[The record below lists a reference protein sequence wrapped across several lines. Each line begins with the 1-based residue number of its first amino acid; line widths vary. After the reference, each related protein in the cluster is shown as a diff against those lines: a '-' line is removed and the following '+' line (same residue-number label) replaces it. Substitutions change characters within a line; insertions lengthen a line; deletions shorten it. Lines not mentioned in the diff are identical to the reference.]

1 MTTKKKSVAVTF
13 GRANP
18 PTAGHTKLLDK
29 VREVADKHGADA
41 EMHFSK
47 SQDSKKNP
55 LNHALKVKYL
65 RKLNPQ
71 HKKDIKSDAHVT
83 DPMSMMDH
91 LHKKGYK
98 EVHMVVGSDR
108 VEGMKHLLN
117 TYNGKK
123 RKDGGHYKFDKI
135 HVHSAGERDPDAEG
149 TSGISASKMRAFAA
163 AGDHKSFH
171 KGLPAGTSKE
181 DSKELMGHV
190 RKRMGV
196 NESVEQLDEAWIHG
210 PKGSNMMRKKGSW
223 VTFHNIEKRPA
234 NADPKKE
241 YFWPTRKQ
249 AGEHE
254 QRAAIKWH
262 QGMINHHAKRAAAY
276 NKMGPKAKTL
286 VHQENG
292 EIAKHAQAIMNHEKT
307 IRSHK
312 RWEEHMAE
320 LKATKGINESEQ
332 LTEMKME
339 QNRRGERVPAHEQD
353 SRGDH
358 HEAGNWHTWQGNY
371 ANKLMKRFKRKKD
384 HVSASVWGAEEERHR
399 KAAAHHYTK
408 AFNLDESFTDAEF
421 DALMTETFG
430 DAVGAAINH
439 IRLSISP
446 ARKAALH
453 HFLKAKKEGKTD
465 SEAYKHAYDH
475 TGIRPAEVRDIHDH
489 YKYRFGNTMATQHMT
504 EELEPELEQLV
515 EDVELATWADLTAMI
530 SEGELSQLNEVLSR
544 MARIRA
550 GARMHSRSG
559 AMSRKREMVL
569 GRMPGNDVVLA
580 RARRMAIRL
589 MKQRL
594 VRGRD
599 PNTLPVSERERIEKI
614 IAKRGAVIERIARR
628 LVKKVRDVA
637 RQRIVSKHAVGD
649 HDAHNPA
656 AKGPVTIGEGYR
668 AMGSMEE
675 GNDGFP
681 SPMQKS
687 SAAHIDAA
695 EWHENKAKTAKHSA
709 DREAHSTYAIKHRQA
724 AKKMKSWG
732 ESEQLDEFLGVGKP
746 AAKKPSTV
754 TNKAPQHVSAKGP
767 GKHLAPIDYK
777 TGKEQNTSK
786 RGTKAVF
793 HVESEQQTD
802 LTKISTEKLRG
813 LHAIH
818 KHMAG
823 VRAGTA
829 AGKAHA
835 AAAARGAAELKK
847 RGVLVEREL
856 TSAEKRKKEEVVMAL
871 KRKGETDKSKIY
883 AIATHVA
890 KKMNEERSSAHVAA
904 SVAMDQAIALAM
916 HKAAKKDHNVS
927 DDDCKYVHGEL
938 KAMNWLPSH
947 QYFAKTKAAISQ
959 SVKQFVHEFNQVRP
973 YSNGLPDDIES
984 SIRYERRQ
992 GPAKHIIAKYTGH
1005 IAKLLD
1011 PALTEAVKKSAKKNN
1026 KKIKIDLS
1034 NKKTPVTV
1042 NPTMSRPTA

>member
-1 MTTKKKSVAVTF
+1 MSKKAVAVTF

-18 PTAGHTKLLDK
+18 PTAGHTKLMDK
-29 VREVADKHGADA
+29 VRDVADKHGADA

-47 SQDSKKNP
+47 SQDAKKNP

-71 HKKDIKSDAHVT
+71 HSKHIKSNADVK
-83 DPMSMMDH
+83 DPIGMMDH

-117 TYNGKK
+117 AYNGKK

-190 RKRMGV
+190 RKRMGIT
-196 NESVEQLDEAWIHG
+196 ESQQL
-210 PKGSNMMRKKGSW
+210 N
-223 VTFHNIEKRPA
+223 
-234 NADPKKE
+234 
-241 YFWPTRKQ
+241 
-249 AGEHE
+249 
-254 QRAAIKWH
+254 
-262 QGMINHHAKRAAAY
+262 
-276 NKMGPKAKTL
+276 
-286 VHQENG
+286 
-292 EIAKHAQAIMNHEKT
+292 
-307 IRSHK
+307 
-312 RWEEHMAE
+312 
-320 LKATKGINESEQ
+320 
-332 LTEMKME
+332 EMKME
-339 QNRRGERVPAHEQD
+339 RNRRGELVPSEEQD
-353 SRGDH
+353 DRSGH
-358 HEAGNWHTWQGNY
+358 HSAGNWHTESGNY

-399 KAAAHHYTK
+399 KAAGKHYSK
-408 AFNLDESFTDAEF
+408 AFNLDESSEQEF
-421 DALMTETFG
+421 EALLKESFG

-446 ARKAALH
+446 TRKAALH
-453 HFLKAKKEGKTD
+453 HYLKAKKEGKRD
-465 SEAYKHAYDH
+465 SDALKHAYDM
-475 TGIRPAEVRDIHDH
+475 TGIRPAEIRDIHTH
-489 YKYRFGNTMATQHMT
+489 YKHKYGNTMATQHMT
-504 EELEPELEQLV
+504 EDLEPELIDLV
-515 EDVELATWADLTAMI
+515 EQIESASTAELESIL
-530 SEGELSQLNEVLSR
+530 GEQGLESLNETLSR
-544 MARIRA
+544 MARMKQGMRMRA
-550 GARMHSRSG
+550 RHSIMG
-559 AMSRKREMVL
+559 RKREVAM
-569 GRMPGNDVVLA
+569 GRMPSQDVVLQ
-580 RARRMAIRL
+580 RARRMAIKL

-594 VRGRD
+594 VRGRNVD
-599 PNTLPVSERERIEKI
+599 ELGVGEKERIEKI

-628 LVKKVRDVA
+628 LVKKVRDIA
-637 RQRIVSKHAVGD
+637 RQRIVNKRSLSD
-649 HDAHNPA
+649 HPAHNPA
-656 AKGPVTIGEGYR
+656 AKGPVTIGEGYIEPR
-668 AMGSMEE
+668 K
-675 GNDGFP
+675 NQDGDITEFQP
-681 SPMQKS
+681 
-687 SAAHIDAA
+687 SAAHHLAA
-695 EWHENKAKTAKHSA
+695 AKAHEKMAKVFLKQTVEIEKTDPKFQTMAGQVAAHGLKQSAKRAKWHKK
-709 DREAHSTYAIKHRQA
+709 QA
-724 AKKMKSWG
+724 AIHANVEAGKKWLG

-767 GKHLAPIDYK
+767 GKHLAPIDFK

-793 HVESEQQTD
+793 HVESEQLQESDWENRHDEFVSAGNNASSEHIADVQHKLKKIQKYSEKKHKSVLNKIIGTKSNRDHLLTALGAKGLHDSIERNKNAKHDTDARKELGQHLTYAKGLIDKNHHALKESEQETD

-823 VRAGTA
+823 VRSGTA

-890 KKMNEERSSAHVAA
+890 KKMNEQRSSAHVAA

-927 DDDCKYVHGEL
+927 DDDCKYVHKEL
-938 KAMNWLPSH
+938 KAMNWLPDH
-947 QYFAKTKAAISQ
+947 EYFASTKHAIGQ

-973 YSNGLPDDIES
+973 YNKGVPDDIEAA
-984 SIRYERRQ
+984 IKYERRMGAGKQ
-992 GPAKHIIAKYTGH
+992 IIAKYTTH

-1011 PALTEAVKKSAKKNN
+1011 PALTEAASKTKKND
-1026 KKIKIDLS
+1026 KKVKITLS
-1034 NKKTPVTV
+1034 SKKTKVTV
-1042 NPTMSRPTA
+1042 NPPLSKPM